1 MYNCYTR
8 SLVRLH
14 LILALLVLALLA
26 PGLAQAG
33 KSIRVETKNST
44 TPNGKAAAAL
54 LVNGELVAQLAKPQR
69 GKGALDCI
77 GIAAA
82 LIAQAYRS
90 GEVQLSVEAADNTG
104 RRYVLVLN
112 GKVLLVA
119 TDEEGKA
126 WGAAPQTLATTWRT
140 NLTQAW
146 GVSPATPAA
155 PPANPGGGKPA
166 LKPAGNPARP
176 ATPPGGGTMGASTAT
191 VRADADYANLMISA
205 GHHVFE
211 APDATQL
218 DHAILPKQLT
228 AQVTGNT
235 VTASALRAAVDNAL
249 RVYCGAKATQQLRW
263 VVTTPEDGS
272 LSVPTGGSA
281 QVTLAYTTDG
291 SDPLTESAKSI
302 GVTLENRALPV
313 PRETLTFFS
322 NNPEGLSKPQLLY
335 HAELPARQSGRLV
348 LHHQNQTRSELQL
361 IARVINTGSEAS
373 AVHVVPG
380 SCSADINTFYVGFR
394 SAEAFWFNLNHG
406 NGYVL
411 SLPPGRQAYIL
422 QQKLPAGFTTSA
434 YYKLTNLGSTPL
446 RIETVCL
453 EPYSQ
458 TPEGALSGDG
468 TASRGVFPAPY
479 VTVAQDFNT
488 GDDWLYLRL
497 GQDSPGSL
505 VDSSRFDGSYGVT
518 YSFNVQLRNTHDT
531 PSLVFV
537 LLRASAGEVKGQF
550 FIDDEYVATP
560 LVAGGEEQLLK
571 EIPLKPG
578 QTKLLKI
585 KALPLNGGFYPA
597 SIVIRESRYP

>member
-1 MYNCYTR
+1 M
-8 SLVRLH
+8 L
-14 LILALLVLALLA
+14 LALALLA
-26 PGLAQAG
+26 PGWASAA
-33 KSIRVETKNST
+33 KSIRVETRSSR

-69 GKGALDCI
+69 GQAPLDCI
-77 GIAAA
+77 CIAAV
-82 LIAQAYRS
+82 LITQAYRR
-90 GEVQLSVEAADNTG
+90 GEAQLSVEAADNTG
-104 RRYVLVLN
+104 RRYELRLN
-112 GKVLLVA
+112 GKVLLIA
-119 TDEEGKA
+119 SDEEGKA
-126 WGAAPQTLATTWRT
+126 WGAEPQTLAKTWRT
-140 NLTQAW
+140 NLAQAW
-146 GVSPATPAA
+146 GLSPAAQAAANPVAVAAPGAAKPGVVKASPGGASTPAV
-155 PPANPGGGKPA
+155 
-166 LKPAGNPARP
+166 
-176 ATPPGGGTMGASTAT
+176 PPGGGTMGVGTSTT
-191 VRADADYANLMISA
+191 RVDADYANLMISA

-249 RVYCGAKATQQLRW
+249 RVYCGAKSTQSLRW
-263 VVTTPEDGS
+263 VVTQPKDGS
-272 LSVPTGGSA
+272 LSVPTGGKS
-281 QVTLAYTTDG
+281 QVTLSYTTDG
-291 SDPLTESAKSI
+291 TDPLAEGASSI

-322 NNPEGLSKPQLLY
+322 NNPEGIIKPQLLY
-335 HAELPARQSGRLV
+335 YADLPARQSGRLV
-348 LHHQNQTRSELQL
+348 LHHQNQSRAELQL
-361 IARVINTGSEAS
+361 IARVINTGSEQS
-373 AVHVVPG
+373 AIHVVPG

-411 SLPPGRQAYIL
+411 SLPPGRQAYLL
-422 QQKLPAGFTTSA
+422 QQRLPAGYTSSA
-434 YYKLTNLGSTPL
+434 YYKLTNLGSTSL
-446 RIETVCL
+446 RIETVCV
-453 EPYSQ
+453 EPWTQ
-458 TPEGALSGDG
+458 TPEAALNGDG

-479 VTVAQDFNT
+479 LTVAEEFQT

-497 GQDSPGSL
+497 GAESPDSL
-505 VDSSRFDGSYGVT
+505 VDGSRFDGSYGVT
-518 YSFNVQLRNTHDT
+518 YSFNIQLRNTKAE
-531 PSLVFV
+531 PGLVFV

-550 FIDDEYVATP
+550 FIDDEYVVTP

-597 SIVIRESRYP
+597 SIVLRESRYP